1 VTMNTKLILK
11 LGSFLLNFYVN
22 LLTNFYVNFATLI
35 ALTAYTYL
43 YKV

>member
-11 LGSFLLNFYVN
+11 LGFFLL
-22 LLTNFYVNFATLI
+22 NFYVNFATLI
-35 ALTAYTYL
+35 ALAAYTYM